1 MGKYKILFHAA
12 VEKQKKSMAGIA
24 FLMFVAAVCLFT
36 SLILSESGT
45 VSVTQEM
52 ERLGFGMFTAWVSG
66 DGETAAGEIKSLPDV
81 EEVTVQ
87 PLIFAGYEVNGKH
100 SDDEG
105 QLLVPDEVVPYRFI
119 SERGESVND
128 QTIERGNIYISPAM
142 KSGFDVK
149 IGDRIRFEFS
159 RAGEKRSKEFTVA
172 GFFADGFMGSSMIDM
187 KSFLISGEDRKE
199 CLEIL
204 SGAAEYDRLGEVG
217 AMLHVFQKE
226 DSGMT
231 VSDFQKQVLTE
242 TELPLYTK
250 FTYGFSTIASY
261 MLLLQNILTGFL
273 LTFSGV
279 LLLVTL
285 LVISHSLS
293 SVIEQDRGDIAAFKM
308 IGLSGNQIRAVYLEI
323 YGGALLF
330 GFLAGLLVSVLL
342 AGVLAK
348 NMVSS
353 TGMLTHLHV
362 PIVPVVLFFLGL
374 LAAFALFLLIQ
385 TARIIKITPMLAIRE
400 AKGSSRVMTGF
411 HKNKLSL
418 WLALREVLAGKK
430 RYVGIFLISFVL
442 VMFLGIVDRMAGWVG
457 LEGEGLMNAF
467 SVADHDLGVQP
478 MNQTVPMDEIERVI
492 EWYSPIQETYEL
504 AMQPVTVN
512 GQAYTANVLRE
523 TEYFHLLKGSVC
535 GGNEILITDTVAE
548 EQGLSV
554 GDRVQVAGEGRMEE
568 YTVSGIYQCANG
580 MGNNIGMSIA
590 GYSKIGD
597 VTGYIWCRHYILE
610 NGMVKDYA
618 MKYLQES
625 YSGIDVHTNSWSGLD
640 GIVRV
645 MHLLTVA
652 LYVLSVV
659 FIVVTVAM
667 AAGKLLQAETG
678 TLAVYKSL
686 GISTGLLRC
695 SFAFRFLL
703 VVMAGAVLG
712 GIATV
717 FGADPLITAVFRRF
731 GIGEFSAGSSP
742 AGTILPIVV
751 VPAVFTVSAWLFSA
765 KVSRVSIKDLISEN
779 EKGA

>member
-1 MGKYKILFHAA
+1 MGKYKILFRGA
-12 VEKQKKSMAGIA
+12 VGKQKKSIAGIA

-52 ERLGFGMFTAWVSG
+52 ERLGFGNFTAWVSG
-66 DGETAAGEIKSLPDV
+66 DGEAAAEEIKSLPEV
-81 EEVTVQ
+81 EKLTVQ
-87 PLIFAGYEVNGKH
+87 PLIFAGYEINGKH

-105 QLLVPDEVVPYRFI
+105 QLLVPDHAVPYHFI
-119 SERGESVND
+119 SETGESMK
-128 QTIERGNIYISPAM
+128 ERAVKRGDIYISPAM
-142 KSGFDVK
+142 KSGFDAK

-159 RAGEKRSKEFTVA
+159 RAGEKKAKEFTVA

-187 KSFLISGEDRKE
+187 KSFLISKEDQEE

-204 SGAAEYDRLGEVG
+204 SGAAEYDRLGEKG

-226 DSGMT
+226 DSEMT
-231 VSDFQKQVLTE
+231 VSDFQKQILTE

-250 FTYGFSTIASY
+250 FTYSFSTIASY

-273 LTFSGV
+273 LGFSAV
-279 LLLVTL
+279 LLLITL
-285 LVISHSLS
+285 FAIGHSLS

-308 IGLSGNQIRAVYLEI
+308 IGLSGNQIRAVYLGV

-330 GFLAGLLVSVLL
+330 GVLAEFLLSVLL
-342 AGVLAK
+342 AAVLAK
-348 NMVSS
+348 AMVSS
-353 TGMLTHLHV
+353 TGMLIRLHV
-362 PIVPVVLFFLGL
+362 PLMPVILFLSAL
-374 LAAFALFLLIQ
+374 LVVFALFLLIQ
-385 TARIIKITPMLAIRE
+385 TAGIIKISPMQAVRE
-400 AKGSSRVMTGF
+400 IGSSRRVISQF
-411 HKNKLSL
+411 HQKRLSL

-430 RYVGIFLISFVL
+430 RYAGILLISFVL
-442 VMFLGIVDRMAGWVG
+442 VLFLGVVDRMAGWVG
-457 LEGEGLMNAF
+457 MEGEGLMNAF

-478 MNQTVPMDEIERVI
+478 MNRTVPMDEIERVI
-492 EWYSPIQETYEL
+492 EWYSPIRESYEL

-535 GGNEILITDTVAE
+535 GGEEILITDTVAE
-548 EQGLSV
+548 EQGISI
-554 GDRVQVAGEGRMEE
+554 GDRVQVSGEGRMEE

-580 MGNNIGMSIA
+580 MGSNIGMSMA

-610 NGMVKDYA
+610 NGLVKDYA
-618 MKYLQES
+618 MQYLQES

-652 LYVLSVV
+652 LYVLSTV
-659 FIVVTVAM
+659 FIVVTVAL

-686 GISTGLLRC
+686 GISAGLLRW
-695 SFAFRFLL
+695 SFAVRFLL
-703 VVMAGAVLG
+703 VVTAGAVLG
-712 GIATV
+712 GIVTV
-717 FGADPLITAVFRRF
+717 FAADSLITLMFRRF
-731 GIGEFSAGSSP
+731 GIGEFSAGLSL
-742 AGTILPIVV
+742 AGTLLPIILVT
-751 VPAVFTVSAWLFSA
+751 AIFTISAWLFSA